1 MGLQTEH
8 STHTSTIRTTCQVP
22 AMTDDICALGAQLK
36 DALHHVTRLRSDIRA
51 FENERETIFE
61 LLRQS
66 VRNCARFN
74 LLDSL
79 NVMDSQI
86 EDAWLFLLELRQ
98 VNPSRRRRIE
108 EVTNALLQ
116 SPSRWSHVLHDSQHV
131 RDACRR
137 MALDVKQDVWSL
149 PLEEMI
155 ESEQP
160 NHPQPAGEWP
170 NLSSQRTHMKSAWP
184 PPRLT
189 SDAVSSTNP
198 FAHHSVTKF
207 KTMSPKATAG
217 SDVFTAS
224 LADSCEEQSSDTA
237 PKSLESNE
245 TAPPDRVRQGLQAV
259 NQGAL
264 AAVSQAREVN
274 QKYALTDKMSDGIAA
289 AVSKTRE
296 VNDRYAI
303 SNNIGQVLHK
313 ADC

>member
-1 MGLQTEH
+1 
-8 STHTSTIRTTCQVP
+8 
-22 AMTDDICALGAQLK
+22 
-36 DALHHVTRLRSDIRA
+36 
-51 FENERETIFE
+51 
-61 LLRQS
+61 
-66 VRNCARFN
+66 
-74 LLDSL
+74 
-79 NVMDSQI
+79 
-86 EDAWLFLLELRQ
+86 
-98 VNPSRRRRIE
+98 
-108 EVTNALLQ
+108 
-116 SPSRWSHVLHDSQHV
+116 
-131 RDACRR
+131 

-189 SDAVSSTNP
+189 SDTVSSTNP

-313 ADC
+313 AVAETVQFEQKHHLTTRVPSGVSSGISQVAKTASNISGRTTASNPFSHGSVNFTAGAAPQNWPEKHGAHGLGHNNITLKRNPFLQ